1 MKILHAISQFPDAIL
16 YVAGGSG
23 LLLTSPGDDEEQPRR
38 HELTQGDFA
47 FVPCWTEHQILN
59 ESDEADMVLVIIRS
73 GSQPV
78 KVPLKGWGGDE
89 ARG

>member
-1 MKILHAISQFPDAIL
+1 MPRIPDAIL

-23 LLLTSPGDDEEQPRR
+23 VLLTSPGDEEEEEEPKR

-59 ESDEADMVLVIIRS
+59 ESAETDMVLVIIRS

-78 KVPLKGWGGDE
+78 TVPLKGWGGDE
-89 ARG
+89 ARR